1 MYLRL
6 DIYKTYSW
14 NMIFTKCPNDFGHT
28 RKIDNLDPY
37 NVWLLVCLVCLVI
50 ATNIPVLLK
59 TGFVVHG
66 YIYKYIHIYIYIYIY
81 I

>member
-37 NVWLLVCLVCLVI
+37 NVCLVI

-66 YIYKYIHIYIYIYIY
+66 YIYKYIHIYITMFLVKIVYKI
-81 I
+81 